1 VPLPARRLR
10 TAVAASILSLSVTG
24 AAVVGASV
32 AGSGAAHAAST
43 PPRGD
48 VTANLFEWSWTS
60 IASECTNVLGPDG
73 YGAVQVAP
81 PEESVTLAGQSHPW
95 WEVYQPV
102 SYQLNS
108 RMGNRSQFAAMVTA
122 CHTAGVKVYADAVL
136 NHMTGQGNVGYAGT
150 TFTDKYTYPGL
161 YGSQDFHHYPGDCPN
176 SNDTVTNY
184 DNQADV
190 QECELVGLSDLRT
203 ESSYMRGKL
212 AGYLNDLESLG
223 VDGFRLDAA
232 KHMNDADIAAI
243 ESQLSH
249 SAFVYQEVMPGGAVN
264 PPAYEGT
271 GSVLEFTYGKQLKS
285 QFQGNI
291 ANLQTFGQ
299 SWGLEPSNKSV
310 TFVDNHDTDRNGST
324 LSYKDGSTYQL
335 ANIFSLAWGYGT
347 PQVYASFTFSGNDQ
361 SPPADS
367 NGFVTATNCS
377 NGWSCQDRTLSTVGM
392 VGWHNAVAGTSV
404 ANWWSDGSNAISFS
418 RGSAG
423 FVALNNEGAAVTRT
437 FATGLAAGT
446 YCDVIHGTASG
457 STCSGGTVTVDAAHN
472 ASITVPAKDAVAFDI
487 DSVVTGGTTTTPP
500 PATVAVTF
508 KEYATTYFGQNVY
521 VVGDIAAL
529 GAWNTN
535 SAIALSSAGYPTWSG
550 TVTLPAN
557 TAVQYKYI
565 KKNPD
570 GTITWEGSSNRTAN
584 SGSGGSLTLNDSWR

>member
-10 TAVAASILSLSVTG
+10 TALTASLLGLSVTG
-24 AAVVGASV
+24 AAVVGSW
-32 AGSGAAHAAST
+32 AAHAAST

-48 VTANLFEWSWTS
+48 VIANLFEWSWTS
-60 IASECTNVLGPDG
+60 IAGECTNVLGPDG

-81 PEESVTLAGQSHPW
+81 PEESVTLANQAHPW

-102 SYQLNS
+102 SYQINS
-108 RMGNRSQFAAMVTA
+108 RMGNRTQFAAMVTA
-122 CHTAGVKVYADAVL
+122 CHNAGVKVYADAVL

-176 SNDTVTNY
+176 SNDTVTDYN
-184 DNQADV
+184 NQTDV
-190 QECELVGLSDLRT
+190 QDCELVGLSDLRT
-203 ESSYMRGKL
+203 ESSYVRGKL

-232 KHMNDADIAAI
+232 KHINDADIAAI
-243 ESQLSH
+243 ESQLTHPS
-249 SAFVYQEVMPGGAVN
+249 FVYQEVMPGGAVN

-271 GSVLEFTYGKQLKS
+271 GSVLEFTYGQQLKS

-324 LSYKDGSTYQL
+324 LSYKDGATYQL

-347 PQVYASFTFSGNDQ
+347 PQVYASFTFSSSDQ

-367 NGFVTATNCS
+367 NGFVTTTNCAS
-377 NGWSCQDRTLSTVGM
+377 GWACQDRTLSTVGM

-423 FVALNNEGAAVTRT
+423 FVAINNEASAVTRT

-457 STCSGGTVTVDAAHN
+457 STCSGSTVTVDGSHN

-487 DSVVTGGTTTTPP
+487 DSVVTGGTPS
-500 PATVAVTF
+500 VAVTF
-508 KEYATTYFGQNVY
+508 HEYATTYFGQNVY
-521 VVGDIAAL
+521 VVGDITAL

-535 SAIALSSAGYPTWSG
+535 NAIALSSAGYPTWST
-550 TVTLPAN
+550 TVSLPAN
-557 TAVQYKYI
+557 TAFQYKYI

-570 GTITWEGSSNRTAN
+570 GSITWEGSSNRTAN
-584 SGSGGSLTLNDSWR
+584 SGSGGSLTLNDTWR